1 MEMNNE
7 EKTFEF
13 YKNYL
18 KELDNKRLRY
28 IVIRYV
34 CSFPKID
41 PVEMAISLIH
51 EGYHIEFD
59 DSSISQKENTAL
71 RNKVYR
77 AAKLDRDNDQ

>member
-41 PVEMAISLIH
+41 PVEIAISLIH